1 MRSFARA
8 TNTRKFLF
16 MLALSAAAPALLP
29 ASPALAQT
37 PEGACQLAES
47 GGVARGDAETATRL
61 ICSEIVQ
68 AGAPPDAHYHVA
80 FGTLGSLVIVSVDR
94 EDGGPQTAADSRSM
108 TLHGIEEVRVAGPRL
123 AAAIVHGSPI
133 VETETVDNLV
143 DDETRLPLARPVRLR
158 VGMGLAG
165 ALAPYEG
172 MTVAPGL
179 LLDLHYEI
187 SQFEI
192 GGSLRFSTPS
202 TWASQ
207 ASSVTASPTSG
218 FVSASLGGRYFT
230 SNKDFSPYLGGG
242 LAYSYYRLALPSGFD
257 GNASGLGV
265 YVDAGIEI
273 FRTHHS
279 RLAIGARFDLPLFAL
294 NDQPNFWPEPGTPKP
309 PSSLY
314 FAPVS
319 VEARFTF

>member
-1 MRSFARA
+1 
-8 TNTRKFLF
+8 
-16 MLALSAAAPALLP
+16 MLPLSAAAPALLAAP
-29 ASPALAQT
+29 PALAQT
-37 PEGACQLAES
+37 SEDTCRLAES
-47 GGVARGDAETATRL
+47 GDIARGDAETATQL

-68 AGAPPDAHYHVA
+68 AGAPPGAHYHVA

-94 EDGGPQTAADSRSM
+94 EDGGPQTVADSRSM
-108 TLHGIEEVRVAGPRL
+108 TLHGIEEVHVAAPRL

-143 DDETRLPLARPVRLR
+143 EDETRLPLTRLARLR
-158 VGMGLAG
+158 LGMGLAG

-179 LLDLHYEI
+179 LLDLHYERN
-187 SQFEI
+187 QFEI
-192 GGSLRFSTPS
+192 GGSLRFSAPS
-202 TWASQ
+202 TWASE
-207 ASSVTASPTSG
+207 ASSVTTSPTGG

-230 SNKDFSPYLGGG
+230 SNRDFSPYLGGG
-242 LAYSYYRLALPSGFD
+242 LAYSYYRVALPSGFD

-265 YVDAGIEI
+265 YIDAGIEV

-279 RLAIGARFDLPLFAL
+279 RLALGARFDLPLFAL
-294 NDQPNFWPEPGTPKP
+294 NDQPNLWPEPGAPKP
-309 PSSLY
+309 PSRLY